1 MQALLAEVIHVGDAQ
16 TTTQGLICTV
26 LVAQL
31 GRLALAGLE
40 FDRDQL
46 VVEHIR
52 TVKNDAERALAD
64 LLAYAV
70 VHANNALVQLA
81 RHRLIS
87 MVEGVRKR
95 RIEFVVWEGVMM
107 MVLRAGAGR
116 QHAGPAGWVVVPT
129 AAGREPAAG
138 YGQTREK
145 IWPYNVFPYPI

>member
-31 GRLALAGLE
+31 GRLALAELE

-81 RHRLIS
+81 RHRLVS

-95 RIEFVVWEGVMM
+95 RIEFVLWEGVMM
-107 MVLRAGAGR
+107 MVLRAGAGK
-116 QHAGPAGWVVVPT
+116 QQAGPAGWWCQLLLGASLPQGM
-129 AAGREPAAG
+129 ASPEKKYGRITCALTP
-138 YGQTREK
+138 
-145 IWPYNVFPYPI
+145 N